1 MKKSFL
7 ILLLLSCVYL
17 DNVTQPSSVT
27 IGERFTITINGNH
40 LGMSMYDNRAWLA
53 MMLPTGFLV
62 DSIRYHTNDSVTGV
76 VTQLDSL
83 LCQYVE
89 SLYPCDSHMCWQG
102 FATDIMGGLDS
113 ASYTAIIYVLVTDST
128 VPGTYLIDYL
138 SGNDEYIVDDSIFDQ
153 PMLVNETAVGEIVE
167 HRTSKRNTVWP
178 TIFRNTLNIT
188 TDNADVI
195 EIFSK
200 DGRLVKSF
208 YLGSCIMNHGS
219 AISWRGDDNAGRK
232 LPSGVYFVK
241 FSSGDYEETE
251 KVLLVR

>member
-40 LGMSMYDNRAWLA
+40 VGMDMYDNRAWLA

-62 DSIRYHTNDSVTGV
+62 DSIRYQTNDSVTGV

-89 SLYPCDSHMCWQG
+89 SLYPCDSDMCWQG

-153 PMLVNETAVGEIVE
+153 PMLVTETAVGEIVE
-167 HRTSKRNTVWP
+167 HRTSKCNTVWP
-178 TIFRNTLNIT
+178 TIFRNTLNIS
-188 TDNADVI
+188 TDNASLI
-195 EIFSK
+195 EIYSN
-200 DGRLVKSF
+200 DGRIVRSF
-208 YLGSCIMNHGS
+208 ELESCILDRGS
-219 AISWRGDDNAGRK
+219 AIIWDGTDQANRQLG
-232 LPSGVYFVK
+232 SGVYFVK
-241 FSSGDYEETE
+241 FVSDDYERTE
-251 KVLLVR
+251 KVLFIR